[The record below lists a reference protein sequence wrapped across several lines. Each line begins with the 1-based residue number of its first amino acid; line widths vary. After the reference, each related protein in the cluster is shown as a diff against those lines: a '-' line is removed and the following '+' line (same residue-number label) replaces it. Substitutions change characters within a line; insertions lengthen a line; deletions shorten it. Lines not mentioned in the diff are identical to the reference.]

1 MKKAANGRMIALVSS
16 LMANRD
22 GDGNGN
28 GERTKN
34 REDTQTAS
42 TEDDD
47 DDEAAAAITGH
58 NSQSAAAAADDCS
71 LTEDGRADRAKC
83 LTQRERERLK
93 EDLELVFE
101 PYATAEAAAAN
112 GSNTCPQFPI
122 VRPRQS
128 HHRTHIKSCWW
139 CVFTNCPSLASFG
152 CPLSN

>member
-1 MKKAANGRMIALVSS
+1 MKKKTANGRMIALVSS

-58 NSQSAAAAADDCS
+58 NSQSAAAAADYS

-83 LTQRERERLK
+83 LTQRKRLK
-93 EDLELVFE
+93 EDLEL
-101 PYATAEAAAAN
+101 
-112 GSNTCPQFPI
+112 
-122 VRPRQS
+122 
-128 HHRTHIKSCWW
+128 
-139 CVFTNCPSLASFG
+139 ASV
-152 CPLSN
+152 

>member
-1 MKKAANGRMIALVSS
+1 MKKKKANGRMIALVSS

-34 REDTQTAS
+34 REDTQTAAAAS

-47 DDEAAAAITGH
+47 DEAAAAAAAITGH

-83 LTQRERERLK
+83 LSDSEKEIERR
-93 EDLELVFE
+93 F
-101 PYATAEAAAAN
+101 
-112 GSNTCPQFPI
+112 
-122 VRPRQS
+122 R
-128 HHRTHIKSCWW
+128 
-139 CVFTNCPSLASFG
+139 ASV
-152 CPLSN
+152 